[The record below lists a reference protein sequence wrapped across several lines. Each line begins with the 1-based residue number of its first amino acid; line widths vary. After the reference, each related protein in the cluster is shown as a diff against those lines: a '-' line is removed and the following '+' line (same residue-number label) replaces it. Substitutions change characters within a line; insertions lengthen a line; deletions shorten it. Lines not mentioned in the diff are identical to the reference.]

1 MTSSLCKN
9 SKSCN
14 NPSVTGQVPPILK
27 GGACMKGGIYSD
39 ERCPRCGKPFEDN
52 EKDGLQCPSHPDQRA
67 STFKVKFKGL
77 CRRFSR
83 YHDAKDLLDGW
94 RWEERQGK
102 FNAKEYMASKPQ
114 SVLKQ
119 AERFLEIRKAD
130 LRPEGYRRYVYHYKT
145 LSNHLG
151 DVSITRI
158 NYSVLED
165 LKYDLLKRYAPKTV
179 YDTFG
184 FLKTLLGWCVEREE
198 LKELPRFPKLSKKM
212 GMRKIFDKHTQATVL
227 NKVYEMYWKR
237 APRAC
242 IGIELLC
249 TYPKIRPAELRQV
262 QEKHLD
268 LRSGTITIP
277 DPKEQDDPKTIRL
290 LEKHVR
296 LIQSLPRGFPE
307 MYFLRY
313 DYPVKGRKV
322 GQRFGRDY
330 LYHVWRKTC
339 ETLGL
344 EGVPLYPGT
353 KHTTMSDWGRKFPE
367 ALIHEASGVI
377 SNAMRRYLV
386 LGQEDCITLYEDA
399 LPEVKR
405 PGLP

>member
-1 MTSSLCKN
+1 
-9 SKSCN
+9 
-14 NPSVTGQVPPILK
+14 
-27 GGACMKGGIYSD
+27 MKGGIYSD
-39 ERCPRCGKPFEDN
+39 ERCPRCGK
-52 EKDGLQCPSHPDQRA
+52 DGLQCPSHPDQRA
-67 STFKVKFKGL
+67 SAFKVKFKGL

-83 YHDAKDLLDGW
+83 YQDAKDLLDGW

-102 FNAKEYMASKPQ
+102 FNAKEYMASKPL

-145 LSNHLG
+145 LCRHLG

-158 NYSVLED
+158 NYGVLED
-165 LKYDLLKRYAPKTV
+165 LKYDLLQLYAPKTV
-179 YDTFG
+179 YDTLG

-212 GMRKIFDKHTQATVL
+212 GMRKIFDKQTQATVL
-227 NKVYEMYWKR
+227 NKVYELYWKR

-268 LRSGTITIP
+268 LRVGTITIP

-322 GQRFGRDY
+322 GDRFGRDY

-339 ETLGL
+339 EALGL
-344 EGVPLYPGT
+344 EGVSLYPGT